1 MALPIKARVEAAP
14 NFLANLNAAHQF
26 FQAQDVDTADAR
38 FARLKADIREMIA
51 VLAWSPASGRPAR
64 FLSANSAQ
72 AKVKA
77 DAVRQL
83 AEQAGLPH
91 LREYLAGGTS
101 LSMPTRKLRSCYW
114 QSGTSGSWCIQR
126 APAGEAANAPGTLP
140 GIQFLE
146 KREIYRQTGENRGQT
161 TVSC

>member
-1 MALPIKARVEAAP
+1 MVLPIKARVEAAP
-14 NFLANLNAAHQF
+14 NFLANLDAAHRF
-26 FQAQDVDTADAR
+26 FQAQDADTADSR

-72 AKVKA
+72 ARVKA

-91 LREYLAGGTS
+91 LHEYLAGQHIALYAHSKTEVVLLAIRHQRQLVYSAG
-101 LSMPTRKLRSCYW
+101 P
-114 QSGTSGSWCIQR
+114 SG
-126 APAGEAANAPGTLP
+126 
-140 GIQFLE
+140 
-146 KREIYRQTGENRGQT
+146 
-161 TVSC
+161 